1 MIRLSLDLIPRL
13 LLMVNLY
20 ALFWALWVMTPA

>member
-1 MIRLSLDLIPRL
+1 MSIRQALEGALGL
-13 LLMVNLY
+13 LLFF

>member
-1 MIRLSLDLIPRL
+1 MRVLAYLIPRL
-13 LLMVNLY
+13 ALCALLM

>member
-1 MIRLSLDLIPRL
+1 MRVLAYLIPRL
-13 LLMVNLY
+13 TLCALFM

>member
-1 MIRLSLDLIPRL
+1 MRVLAYLIPRL
-13 LLMVNLY
+13 LVMANLY